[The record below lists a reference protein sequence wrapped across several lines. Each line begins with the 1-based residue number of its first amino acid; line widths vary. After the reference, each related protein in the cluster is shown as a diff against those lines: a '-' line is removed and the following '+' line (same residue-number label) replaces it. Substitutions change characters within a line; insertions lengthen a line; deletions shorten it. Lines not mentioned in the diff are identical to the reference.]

1 MKNYR
6 DCIADAKILSETL
19 EHLQV
24 IIESFA
30 EREEKNRKHA
40 EEETDNPGSRE
51 YYEEEANECRA
62 KAEAAERLLK
72 KLINGTFK

>member
-19 EHLQV
+19 EHLQER
-24 IIESFA
+24 IESFA
-30 EREEKNRKHA
+30 EREEENRKHA

>member
-19 EHLQV
+19 EHLQ
-24 IIESFA
+24 
-30 EREEKNRKHA
+30 EEI
-40 EEETDNPGSRE
+40 DSPGSGE

>member
-19 EHLQV
+19 EHLQER
-24 IIESFA
+24 IESFA
-30 EREEKNRKHA
+30 EREEENRKHA
-40 EEETDNPGSRE
+40 EEEIDSPGSGE

-62 KAEAAERLLK
+62 VTDGPFCRKTDGLFCRP
-72 KLINGTFK
+72 

>member
-19 EHLQV
+19 EHLQER
-24 IIESFA
+24 IESFA
-30 EREEKNRKHA
+30 EREEENRKHA
-40 EEETDNPGSRE
+40 EEEIDSPGSG
-51 YYEEEANECRA
+51 EEEANECRA